1 LRSRIGVSS
10 ATVADAEPSEETEM
24 TLVPKEAKDLVLAP
38 VAAAI
43 DLNLRYLRD
52 RSPEEIEYELIL
64 ELNVRPSTSP
74 EERAA
79 RVLEAALRNVDL
91 HGWGAE
97 ITDDRARVRISGGSV
112 SLDLGL
118 SASLLRYLTEGA
130 TKAAEPA

>member
-1 LRSRIGVSS
+1 
-10 ATVADAEPSEETEM
+10 M

-43 DLNLRYLRD
+43 DSNLQYLRD
-52 RSPEEIEYELIL
+52 KSPEEIEYALTL

-74 EERAA
+74 EEREA
-79 RVLEAALRNVDL
+79 RVREAAVRMVDL
-91 HGWGAE
+91 HGWTVE

-118 SASLLRYLTEGA
+118 SASLLRYITEGA